1 MIQVAVADRFGG
13 TRVDGKKK
21 TSRVVYRDEAA
32 DLMEA
37 AARNTAPAGQLDPPT
52 IDVEAR
58 RVLPYPEPV
67 GINDNVDVDAPR
79 RPSTELVPQRKR
91 GSAMRTAAIV
101 LLTPW
106 YVVVTG
112 ASLGL
117 IFLFVRG
124 LVLP

>member
-1 MIQVAVADRFGG
+1 
-13 TRVDGKKK
+13 VDGKKK

-37 AARNTAPAGQLDPPT
+37 AARNAAPAGQLDPPT
-52 IDVEAR
+52 IEVEAR

-67 GINDNVDVDAPR
+67 GTNDNIDVPR
-79 RPSTELVPQRKR
+79 NPSTELVAQPRKR